1 MYLYN
6 SSTSK
11 CFNRQKKK
19 KIHVSINTQ
28 YLSSRNLWTVAYN
41 IRRGKHIHHNSP
53 MNVLSLMLLDRY
65 EYMNTK
71 HCVLLLLCIIVS
83 RPWVWGV
90 GMSLSISS
98 PLFSNFANC
107 PLGQIYFPV
116 KKNKYCDQFLKLF
129 SWIYFTSTV
138 PANT

>member
-11 CFNRQKKK
+11 CFNRQKK

-65 EYMNTK
+65 EYMNTQ
-71 HCVLLLLCIIVS
+71 HCVLLFLCIIVS

-90 GMSLSISS
+90 GMSLLISS
-98 PLFSNFANC
+98 PLFSNFSSC

-116 KKNKYCDQFLKLF
+116 KKIKTLRSIFKIVWHEYILP
-129 SWIYFTSTV
+129 V